1 MNAFIKLKDIA
12 THMDLEPAEEVS
24 VRPVLK
30 LQHPVAPCGQLLPQQ
45 STVAKQSA
53 APIHH
58 AVMPNGKTMPMLKT
72 MITSACERNCF
83 YCPFR
88 SGRNYRR
95 QTFKREEL
103 AKMFMDYHRAGVVDG
118 LFLSS
123 GIIKGG
129 VTTQDKLLDTADILR
144 NKYGFRGYLHL
155 KMMPGSEK
163 DQILRG
169 MELANRLSINLEA
182 PNEKR
187 LAKIAPK
194 KDFFEELLQ
203 PLIWVEELRRT
214 LPAHQGWNGRFPS
227 TTTQFVVGGSGES
240 DLETL
245 FISELLIKKYKLSRI
260 YYSAFRPIP
269 DTPLENK
276 PAENLWRQH
285 RLYQTSFLFR
295 DYGFSMEELPF
306 DQNGNL
312 PLHEDPKLAW
322 AKEHLA
328 HAPVEVNKAEPE
340 QLLRVPGIGAKG
352 MRRIVSARRQGTL
365 RELDDLKAIGVQGKR
380 MAPFVLVD
388 GKRPLHQLPLKL

>member
-1 MNAFIKLKDIA
+1 MNTLIKLKDIS
-12 THMDLEPAEEVS
+12 THMDLEPTEEIS
-24 VRPVLK
+24 IRPALN
-30 LQHPVAPCGQLLPQQ
+30 LQHPVAPCGQLLPQK
-45 STVAKQSA
+45 SAPTKQSA
-53 APIHH
+53 LPISY

-72 MITSACERNCF
+72 MLTSACERDCF

-88 SGRNYRR
+88 AGRNFRR
-95 QTFKREEL
+95 QTFKREEM
-103 AKMFMDYHRAGVVDG
+103 AKTFMDLHRAGMVEG

-129 VTTQDKLLDTADILR
+129 VTTQDKLLDAADILR
-144 NKYGFRGYLHL
+144 NKYGFQGYLHL
-155 KMMPGSEK
+155 KMMPGAEK

-203 PLIWVEELRRT
+203 PLIWVDELRGT
-214 LPAHQGWNGRFPS
+214 LPESRGWNGRFPS
-227 TTTQFVVGGSGES
+227 TVTQFVVGGSDES

-245 FISELLIKKYKLSRI
+245 FISELLIKKYNLSRI
-260 YYSAFRPIP
+260 YYSAFRPIR
-269 DTPLENK
+269 DTPMENK
-276 PAENLWRQH
+276 PAENPWRQH

-340 QLLRVPGIGAKG
+340 QLLRVPGIGLKG
-352 MRRIVSARRQGTL
+352 MQRILSARRQGRL